1 MRTLPVLFLSL
12 ILSVTSFAKQPADGY
27 FKFYNQQRKA
37 SNTVSFKIPASFAS
51 IFFDKHEDKE
61 IKDFLKELDD
71 LSFLIIDKVTDAVI
85 LDLNES
91 MPEELYKQL
100 MIVRDGDTEISFMVR
115 DNGEFVQELIMTVV
129 EPEELVILCFTGEI
143 SRENAKKLAK
153 SINVNSASSF
163 RQ

>member
-1 MRTLPVLFLSL
+1 
-12 ILSVTSFAKQPADGY
+12 
-27 FKFYNQQRKA
+27 
-37 SNTVSFKIPASFAS
+37 
-51 IFFDKHEDKE
+51 
-61 IKDFLKELDD
+61 
-71 LSFLIIDKVTDAVI
+71 
-85 LDLNES
+85 